1 MVVNSES
8 TLIAEIQ
15 ELKKRQRAVVLAHN
29 YQRPEIYRVA
39 DFIGDSLELA
49 RQAQGV
55 ASEVIVF
62 CGVQFMA
69 ETAKVLNPDRKVIL
83 AQPKA
88 GCEMARM
95 ITVEALQRRRSELGE
110 VTVVAYVNTPVDVKA
125 EADICCTSA
134 NAAKVINS
142 LPEDRAILFVPD
154 KHLAAWVMEQTG
166 RELIPWDGFC
176 YVHAFFTVED
186 VQRARVEHPGAAVV
200 VHPECPLA
208 VCKAADEVCS
218 TSGMLKLAA
227 RYDEMVLG
235 TEVGMCER
243 IRLVYPEKR
252 CYPLRRI
259 ALCRNMKLTR
269 LSDVRAALLGQ
280 VPEIVISEDIVSRA
294 RLALLRM
301 LEIS

>member
-1 MVVNSES
+1 MVANSE
-8 TLIAEIQ
+8 TALIAEIQ
-15 ELKKRQRAVVLAHN
+15 ELKQKHQAVILAHN
-29 YQRPEIYRVA
+29 YQRPELYQVA

-55 ASEVIVF
+55 ASELIIF
-62 CGVQFMA
+62 CGVRFMA
-69 ETAKVLNPDRKVIL
+69 ETAKILNPERRVIL
-83 AQPKA
+83 AQPNA

-95 ITVEALQRRRSELGE
+95 ITAEALRRRRAELGE
-110 VTVVAYVNTPVDVKA
+110 VIVVAYVNTPVDVKA

-134 NAAKVINS
+134 NAVKVINS

-186 VQRARVEHPGAAVV
+186 VQRARVEHPGAVIV

-227 RYDEMVLG
+227 RYDELVLG
-235 TEVGMCER
+235 TEVGMYER

-259 ALCRNMKLTR
+259 AVCRNMKLTR
-269 LSDVRAALLGQ
+269 LTDVRAALLGQ
-280 VPEIVISEDIVSRA
+280 VPEVIIPDEIMRRA